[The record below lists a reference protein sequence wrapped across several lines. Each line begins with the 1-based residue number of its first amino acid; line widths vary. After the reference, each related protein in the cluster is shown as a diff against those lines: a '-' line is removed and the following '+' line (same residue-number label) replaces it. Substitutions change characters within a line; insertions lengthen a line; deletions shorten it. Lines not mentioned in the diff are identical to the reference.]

1 MMMMI
6 IIIIIKIILIMIMI
20 PIIHHPS
27 HFPDTTPTKKPL
39 PRRGTVFSVANVG
52 RSSSGACFR
61 TKSREPRWAFVFW
74 CA

>member
-1 MMMMI
+1 
-6 IIIIIKIILIMIMI
+6 MIMI
-20 PIIHHPS
+20 PIIQILIIHHPS

-39 PRRGTVFSVANVG
+39 PRRDTVFSVANVG
-52 RSSSGACFR
+52 RNSSGACFR